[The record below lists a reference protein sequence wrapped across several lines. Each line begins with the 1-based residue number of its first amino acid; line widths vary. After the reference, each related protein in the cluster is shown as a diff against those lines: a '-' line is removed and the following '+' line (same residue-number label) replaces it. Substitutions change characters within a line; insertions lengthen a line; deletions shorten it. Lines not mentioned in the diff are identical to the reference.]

1 MMKENDETG
10 TSSTSSTNS
19 TLTTIDFN
27 LIVLENTSES
37 QNDDGAYDTTYTSTL
52 TYDGQEIWSK
62 RSNES
67 SNSGGAWGSKHE
79 AVLSEDRKTITVTT
93 KEVGGDV
100 YTGYTAQENEPPTTL
115 VVEKLIAEKVNK

>member
-1 MMKENDETG
+1 MSG
-10 TSSTSSTNS
+10 FGSTSVTNTN

-62 RSNES
+62 HSNES
-67 SNSGGAWGSKHE
+67 SNSGGAWGSTHE

-93 KEVGGDV
+93 KKVGGNV
-100 YTGYTAQENEPPTTL
+100 YTGYTAEEIEPPTTL
-115 VVEKLIAEKVNK
+115 VVEKLITEKVNK

>member
-1 MMKENDETG
+1 MSG
-10 TSSTSSTNS
+10 FGSTSVTNTN

-62 RSNES
+62 HSNES
-67 SNSGGAWGSKHE
+67 SNSGGAWGSTHE
-79 AVLSEDRKTITVTT
+79 AVLSEDRKTITVTN
-93 KEVGGDV
+93 KIVDGNV
-100 YTGYTAQENEPPTTL
+100 YTGYTAEEIEPPTTL
-115 VVEKLIAEKVNK
+115 VVEKLITEKVNT